1 MSFVPECSSLL
12 HSHGKIDG
20 RLSLMHV
27 FFFFTPQTKM
37 VQVSRDML
45 LCLLMAISASL
56 TNNLTIGLF
65 LWAKQKRQ
73 TGRFALSSNCSLANV
88 NIFVKRRV

>member
-27 FFFFTPQTKM
+27 FFFYTTNK
-37 VQVSRDML
+37 DG
-45 LCLLMAISASL
+45 ASFEGHVIVPI
-56 TNNLTIGLF
+56 NGHICKFN
-65 LWAKQKRQ
+65 
-73 TGRFALSSNCSLANV
+73 
-88 NIFVKRRV
+88 